1 MTIARRRA
9 LIAMLLAAPTAAFA
23 NAIVPILNFFNRETW
38 QPAALATLVII
49 LVEAALLRWRIKTFP
64 FLGTLWRVAVIN
76 LASSAA
82 GSLVLAVAAG
92 EAASPWG
99 LGIWAAPLLLITFVT
114 EIPLLHALFKPAFL
128 SWGRAIGL
136 GINVNLA
143 SYAAFF
149 VFWMGVASFFISLG
163 NHIDRR
169 EARTWR
175 NPALAESTEG
185 VFYGI
190 GSDEHAQKLCRYRI
204 KDMQYT
210 ALTNSPDLD
219 PYCWDV
225 EGSTCAFMNNG
236 NTRFVVAQL
245 PDFETLAETSLDAYA
260 DNVIPYASAVS
271 VAVSPDES
279 KVAILLRLSKKT
291 IFGNDITSSG
301 PSAACR
307 LAILDVASGHI
318 TTISSRL
325 FSASDLCWL
334 PDSRRVIA
342 VSFDDESRYKTA
354 DLGKFAPLRYFV
366 GFDRYRGIGEALYVV
381 DIASGATTRFADG
394 ESPSLAIAAGTILV
408 SDEDGCR
415 LLDSEGKT
423 LRRIRDHRDR
433 MMHALVSPTGDAI
446 LARFR
451 RHKLY
456 QYGGRL
462 AIFGI
467 DSPRTPHF
475 LADGIMARVDWVLAK
490 PPIHTSKDPESP

>member
-1 MTIARRRA
+1 M
-9 LIAMLLAAPTAAFA
+9 
-23 NAIVPILNFFNRETW
+23 
-38 QPAALATLVII
+38 
-49 LVEAALLRWRIKTFP
+49 
-64 FLGTLWRVAVIN
+64 
-76 LASSAA
+76 
-82 GSLVLAVAAG
+82 
-92 EAASPWG
+92 
-99 LGIWAAPLLLITFVT
+99 
-114 EIPLLHALFKPAFL
+114 
-128 SWGRAIGL
+128 
-136 GINVNLA
+136 
-143 SYAAFF
+143 
-149 VFWMGVASFFISLG
+149 
-163 NHIDRR
+163 
-169 EARTWR
+169 
-175 NPALAESTEG
+175 
-185 VFYGI
+185 
-190 GSDEHAQKLCRYRI
+190 
-204 KDMQYT
+204 
-210 ALTNSPDLD
+210 
-219 PYCWDV
+219 
-225 EGSTCAFMNNG
+225 
-236 NTRFVVAQL
+236 
-245 PDFETLAETSLDAYA
+245 
-260 DNVIPYASAVS
+260 
-271 VAVSPDES
+271 
-279 KVAILLRLSKKT
+279 
-291 IFGNDITSSG
+291 TSSG